1 MMRPL
6 TSVLSRRVPRDRSP
20 LVGLFILAL
29 VGVVLTA
36 VDWTEFGI
44 SWSHIRTALGES
56 FIVAA
61 ALGFTV
67 DFFYKRALARDAFEA
82 SLGYLLP
89 EELKPE
95 LRWIYGQQIIC
106 VEHQQ
111 QITVRWIDD
120 EHPGEQRRVRVDYEL
135 FRTMR
140 NVSNERFEHPTF
152 ASVEEWFRGEP
163 SDVDLIEAV
172 VRGRRFVGG
181 TLVTREVD
189 VELPVDGSDGSDGS
203 DGKRATPTGAPDAP
217 LAPSQLDRTRP
228 GVERTLDRRI
238 VIEPG
243 EEVTFRYRGHEI
255 HHESGVY
262 HDTYGAPTIRPVVTV
277 ETPPELRAVVSFA
290 NRGRAQTTH
299 LGDRYVLPNVLLPF
313 QPIVVRWWPA
323 DKHDEWRRTYAERL
337 HAEG

>member
-1 MMRPL
+1 MRPL

-20 LVGLFILAL
+20 VVGLVILAL
-29 VGVVLTA
+29 VGLA
-36 VDWTEFGI
+36 LAALDWTEFGV

-89 EELKPE
+89 EDLKAE

-111 QITVRWIDD
+111 QITVRWVDD
-120 EHPGEQRRVRVDYEL
+120 ERPLQPRRVRVDYEL

-163 SDVDLIEAV
+163 SDVDLVEAV
-172 VRGRRFVGG
+172 VRGERYVGG

-189 VELPVDGSDGSDGS
+189 VELPVDRS
-203 DGKRATPTGAPDAP
+203 DGKGATPIRTPATA
-217 LAPSQLDRTRP
+217 LAPSQLDWTRP

-243 EEVTFRYRGHEI
+243 EEVTFHYRGHEI
-255 HHESGVY
+255 HYESGAY
-262 HDTYGAPTIRPVVTV
+262 HDTYGAPTVRPVVTV
-277 ETPPELRAVVSFA
+277 ETPAELRAVVSFA
-290 NRGRAQTTH
+290 NRGRAEATA
-299 LGDRYVLPNVLLPF
+299 LGGRYVLPTVLLPF

-337 HAEG
+337 SAEG

>member
-1 MMRPL
+1 MRSL
-6 TSVLSRRVPRDRSP
+6 TSALSRRVPRDRSP
-20 LVGLFILAL
+20 VVGLVILAL
-29 VGVVLTA
+29 VGLVLA
-36 VDWTEFGI
+36 ALDWSEFGI

-61 ALGFTV
+61 ALGFTI

-106 VEHQQ
+106 LEHQQ
-111 QITVRWIDD
+111 RITVRWVDD
-120 EHPGEQRRVRVDYEL
+120 EGRREPRRVRVDYEL

-163 SDVDLIEAV
+163 SDVDLVEAV
-172 VRGRRFVGG
+172 VRGKRYVGG

-189 VELPVDGSDGSDGS
+189 VEVPVDGSDGKG
-203 DGKRATPTGAPDAP
+203 ATPVRSAGAS
-217 LAPSQLDRTRP
+217 LAPSQLDWTRP

-238 VIEPG
+238 VIDPG

-255 HHESGVY
+255 HYESGAY
-262 HDTYGAPTIRPVVTV
+262 HDTYGAPTVRPVVTV
-277 ETPPELRAVVSFA
+277 DTPPELRAVVSFA
-290 NRGRAQTTH
+290 NRGRTEATE
-299 LGDRYVLPNVLLPF
+299 LGGRYALPNVLLPF

-323 DKHDEWRRTYAERL
+323 DKHDEWRRAYAERL
-337 HAEG
+337 RAQG

>member
-1 MMRPL
+1 MRSL
-6 TSVLSRRVPRDRSP
+6 TSALSRRIPRDRSP
-20 LVGLFILAL
+20 VVGLTILAL
-29 VGVVLTA
+29 VGLA
-36 VDWTEFGI
+36 LAALDWTEFGI
-44 SWSHIRTALGES
+44 SWSHIRVALGES
-56 FIVAA
+56 LIVAA

-95 LRWIYGQQIIC
+95 LRWIYAQQIVC
-106 VEHQQ
+106 VEHQER
-111 QITVRWIDD
+111 ITVRWLDD
-120 EHPGEQRRVRVDYEL
+120 EGQPEPRRVRVDYEV

-152 ASVEEWFRGEP
+152 ASVEEWFRGDP
-163 SDVDLIEAV
+163 ADVDLVEAV
-172 VRGRRFVGG
+172 VRGKRYVGG

-189 VELPVDGSDGSDGS
+189 VEVPVDES
-203 DGKRATPTGAPDAP
+203 DGKGPTPDRSSGAS
-217 LAPSQLDRTRP
+217 LAPSQLDWTRP

-238 VIEPG
+238 VMDPG

-255 HHESGVY
+255 HYESGAY
-262 HDTYGAPTIRPVVTV
+262 HDSYGAPTVRPVVTV

-290 NRGRAQTTH
+290 NRGRAEATE
-299 LGDRYVLPNVLLPF
+299 LGGRYELPNVLLPF
-313 QPIVVRWWPA
+313 QPIVVRWWRA

-337 HAEG
+337 RAER